1 MQGGAIP
8 ANSSSTLTFDAN
20 ISFTNNGHDTNEMNS
35 NSHGSAIYLTFS
47 SNFSLMPDTT
57 VYWDNNHASLEG
69 AIYVFD
75 ANTLVYCTK
84 LKIATVIASE
94 QCFFQLLGQNL
105 SNSSDVQLVFKN
117 NSADYAGSVLAI
129 WWGNK

>member
-1 MQGGAIP
+1 MEVQY
-8 ANSSSTLTFDAN
+8 S
-20 ISFTNNGHDTNEMNS
+20 
-35 NSHGSAIYLTFS
+35 YLTFS

-75 ANTLVYCTK
+75 ASTLVYCTK

-94 QCFFQLLGQNL
+94 QCFFQLPGQNL